1 MPGRL
6 SQMRGV
12 LSVLGLDQAAQAVLR
27 MRDTVQ
33 GLLAAAPEAPL
44 AGVESLGNSLGALG
58 FLVDMLGYQP
68 ALARKPDS
76 YKQRSVAAMS
86 TEADFESLLQNPEV
100 LQRMH

>member
-1 MPGRL
+1 MVDRSREMLVPSDLPVITARRML
-6 SQMRGV
+6 LKAAKDLARGV
-12 LSVLGLDQAAQAVLR
+12 
-27 MRDTVQ
+27 
-33 GLLAAAPEAPL
+33 E
-44 AGVESLGNSLGALG
+44 
-58 FLVDMLGYQP
+58 P